1 MAGRGERLVRD
12 WGQADERRLRGRRS
26 RVVLTSRRWCQVCG
40 GEVGPTGRGPAIFV
54 GDGDKKARSPGRAR
68 NRLLKPLRAGMLGVS
83 GKPVVTTAGAAV
95 YSFLPTRLRVHW
107 APGIPH
113 ALTWAEDKC
122 TTRAHRAAGMWRC
135 VLSSLRAQRSN
146 PACEE

>member
-40 GEVGPTGRGPAIFV
+40 GEVGPTGRGPAISAD
-54 GDGDKKARSPGRAR
+54 DGGKTARSPGRAR

-83 GKPVVTTAGAAV
+83 GKPVVTTA
-95 YSFLPTRLRVHW
+95 R
-107 APGIPH
+107 
-113 ALTWAEDKC
+113 
-122 TTRAHRAAGMWRC
+122 
-135 VLSSLRAQRSN
+135 VLSTLFCTRGCGCIGR
-146 PACEE
+146 PAFPTPSFRGGQDVHKQT

>member
-83 GKPVVTTAGAAV
+83 GKPVVTTLVCLLPFSAREAAGALGARH
-95 YSFLPTRLRVHW
+95 SPR
-107 APGIPH
+107 PH
-113 ALTWAEDKC
+113 LGGRETHNSGAS
-122 TTRAHRAAGMWRC
+122 RRGNAGAY
-135 VLSSLRAQRSN
+135 LK
-146 PACEE
+146 